1 MKLNDHLVMLPG
13 NSLYLDFRA
22 YGRITKPVRLDG
34 VVAGRNSEKFE
45 HTFAIGLGCAAGSG
59 GRFISANEIDG
70 DTLDSLTP

>member
-13 NSLYLDFRA
+13 NGLHLDLRA

-34 VVAGRNSEKFE
+34 VVAGRDPEKFE
-45 HTFAIGLGCAAGSG
+45 HALAIGLGCAAGSG

-70 DTLDSLTP
+70 DTLDRLTP